1 MGFIM
6 ALGFLLLVGHIA
18 TFAQTRKEKAA
29 APAGARFSA
38 SSREQIVVLA
48 VLDAIAAAF
57 FAIFF
62 SLTDL
67 RWYMIVLFFLAGA
80 LIVWL
85 LLALVSQWFN
95 PLRLIAW
102 AVCAGLVTGG
112 IWGVRHNDRYLES
125 ITFRESVDSAAYEPF
140 RADSQVQTLDEEATL
155 RFTEADALPRM
166 DGDCALY
173 PVYAAFCRAVY
184 PETLGEREEADY
196 RSVIAGTNTAYA
208 YQSIVDGDRD
218 IIFVTGPSQAQEEY
232 AQKKGVELVY
242 TPIGRDAL
250 VFFVHP
256 DNPVRGLSVREIRD
270 IYSGQIQN
278 WDALGTT
285 GLGNIL
291 AYQRDQGSGSQNALR
306 RLVMG
311 ETPLMDA
318 DREKIMSATD
328 GIVEQVVAYQ
338 NRRNSIGYSLFSYC
352 AQGVRPFEVKLL
364 EIDGASPTAEA
375 IENGSYPLTVE
386 VYAVTRSD
394 ADENTQAFLD
404 WICGEQGRTLAAR
417 SGLIAPETEP

>member
-6 ALGFLLLVGHIA
+6 ALGVLLLVGHIA
-18 TFAQTRKEKAA
+18 TFTQTRKEKQNAQ
-29 APAGARFSA
+29 PGAKFSA
-38 SSREQIVVLA
+38 SSREQIGVLA

-102 AVCAGLVTGG
+102 LVCAGLVVGG
-112 IWGVRHNDRYLES
+112 IWGVRHNDRYVES
-125 ITFRESVDSAAYEPF
+125 ITFRETFDSTAFEPF
-140 RADSQVQTLDEEATL
+140 RAESQVQTLDEAATL
-155 RFTEADALPRM
+155 RFTQEDTLPRM
-166 DGDCALY
+166 DGDCVLY

-218 IIFVTGPSQAQEEY
+218 IIFVTGPSQTQEEY

-256 DNPVRGLSVREIRD
+256 DNPVRGLSTGEIRD
-270 IYSGQIQN
+270 IYSGQMQN

-291 AYQRDQGSGSQNALR
+291 AFQRDQGSGSQNALQ

-311 ETPLMDA
+311 DTPLMEA

-328 GIVEQVVAYQ
+328 GIVEQTVAYQ

-352 AQGVRPFEVKLL
+352 TDGVRPFDVKLL
-364 EIDGASPTAEA
+364 EIDGSIPTPETV
-375 IENGSYPLTVE
+375 ENGSYPLTVE

-394 ADENTQAFLD
+394 AGENTLALLD
-404 WICGEQGRTLAAR
+404 WICGEQGRTLASR
-417 SGLIAPETEP
+417 SGLIVPETEP